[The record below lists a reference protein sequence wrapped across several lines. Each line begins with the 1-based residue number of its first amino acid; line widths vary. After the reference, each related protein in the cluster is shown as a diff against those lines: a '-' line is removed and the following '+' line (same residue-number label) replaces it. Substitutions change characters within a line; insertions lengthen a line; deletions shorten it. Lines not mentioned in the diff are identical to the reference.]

1 MLPGPS
7 AKFLQDGHLLLRD
20 GPVRAGADVQQQVPA
35 HGQAVHEGLQDHL
48 RGLEVEVRVLEAPG
62 VVDGVTQLPVAVLRA
77 DGRDPLLRGAIVAVA
92 LDAGVHDDIL
102 VVGGE
107 KVDDF
112 GRMPGLGALLPVA
125 VEPEQIRLVCLGEL
139 GKLRLVEIHE
149 ALPADGIVR
158 DGVAG
163 LVLGEVGVVRMRPV
177 QQGIVEPHFQSPLAR
192 FLDKRRQDVAAGR
205 CLLRDAEIGGPG
217 VPKGDAVVVFGR
229 DNRVFRTALPDEVR
243 PIGRVVLRGC
253 EPVLL
258 GHVLLVGKVFVVK
271 GPAFG
276 HAVHGI
282 DSPMDEDAQLGA
294 VGARRGRT
302 AATSAIQRRVSLF
315 IRTKIA
321 FSKDFDHLCT
331 L

>member
-1 MLPGPS
+1 
-7 AKFLQDGHLLLRD
+7 
-20 GPVRAGADVQQQVPA
+20 
-35 HGQAVHEGLQDHL
+35 
-48 RGLEVEVRVLEAPG
+48 
-62 VVDGVTQLPVAVLRA
+62 
-77 DGRDPLLRGAIVAVA
+77 
-92 LDAGVHDDIL
+92 
-102 VVGGE
+102 
-107 KVDDF
+107 
-112 GRMPGLGALLPVA
+112 MPGLGALLPVA

-294 VGARRGRT
+294 VEPGHPGGLLLRRFSGPLR
-302 AATSAIQRRVSLF
+302 AQRQDGGHQRD
-315 IRTKIA
+315 TKESQS
-321 FSKDFDHLCT
+321 FHTYKDSIFQRF
-331 L
+331 